1 MITDDKKSIFGRVKF
16 LVSFYLILPF
26 FCHIFVYES
35 SELFLMKHKTAHT
48 PPSQL
53 IFSVNPN
60 DLESYQTDVG
70 KLITE
75 LITK

>member
-1 MITDDKKSIFGRVKF
+1 MRFQSVN
-16 LVSFYLILPF
+16 F
-26 FCHIFVYES
+26 FCLKIGSCNSFDKFQVWS
-35 SELFLMKHKTAHT
+35 SELFLMKHKSAHT
-48 PPSQL
+48 PPPSQL
-53 IFSVNPN
+53 IFSVNSN